1 MDPILTSIIA
11 IVVLIICILVGIHVA
26 TALITVSVVAMYL
39 ITEGTRIPL
48 GMLSLSAYRGIME
61 YIFGTAPLFIVMG
74 LLANISGASYDL
86 YDAANIVFRRIRGGI
101 AIATVAANAVF
112 ASITGVSVA
121 SAAVFSKIAIPQMR
135 RLGYNHRFA
144 LGTVAGTS
152 VLGMLIP
159 PSMLLIL
166 YGLLTE
172 EAIGKLFIAGIL
184 PGIVMSIIFS
194 IGIFIMV
201 LAKPTLAGKTLEK
214 KYTSRLENIK
224 TMIRPWPI
232 LFVIFLV
239 LGGIYLGFVTPTE
252 AAAVGAAG
260 ALLVTIFKG
269 KFTVKGFWGILLE
282 TGNMNAAIGFLMISA
297 IFFSKM
303 LSFSGFTA
311 AVTELVLSLDMPP
324 LVVIWAF
331 ILIFIILGSF
341 LDSTSILLISIP
353 MLAPIVRAMGFDMI
367 WFGIVAVVAVELG
380 LLTPPFGMVVF
391 AVKAAL
397 GEEAEVEDIFIGA
410 FPFFIMML
418 ITLALLV
425 YFPFLSTWMPA
436 HM

>member
-1 MDPILTSIIA
+1 MDPILISIFA
-11 IVVLIICILVGIHVA
+11 IVILIICILVGIHVA
-26 TALITVSVVAMYL
+26 TALITVSFVAMYL
-39 ITEGTRIPL
+39 ITEGMRIPY
-48 GMLSLSAYRGIME
+48 GMLSISAYRGIME

-74 LLANISGASYDL
+74 LLANESGASHDL
-86 YDAANIVFRRIRGGI
+86 YDAANIVFRRVRGGI

-135 RLGYNHRFA
+135 RLGYNHRFS
-144 LGTVAGTS
+144 LGTVAGSS

-201 LAKPTLAGKTLEK
+201 KVRPELAGDLLEK
-214 KYTSRLENIK
+214 KHSSRLENIK
-224 TMIRPWPI
+224 AMVRPWPI

-260 ALLVTIFKG
+260 ALLVTVFKR

-311 AVTELVLSLDMPP
+311 EVTQLVLSLDMPP

-331 ILIFIILGSF
+331 IFILMILGSF
-341 LDSTSILLISIP
+341 LDSTSIILISVP
-353 MLAPIVRAMGFDMI
+353 MLAPIVSAMGFDMI
-367 WFGIVAVVAVELG
+367 WFGIVVVVAVELG
-380 LLTPPFGMVVF
+380 LVTPPFGMVVF

-397 GEEAEVEDIFIGA
+397 GEEVEVEDIFIGA

-425 YFPFLSTWMPA
+425 HFPFISTWMPA